1 MKNFRIKLTDREK
14 ELINK
19 WRNEPD
25 NVFFD
30 QIEYIMEQRFLY
42 KFRKFIKTFND

>member
-19 WRNEPD
+19 WRNEQD

-30 QIEYIMEQRFLY
+30 QIEYIMEQRFLD